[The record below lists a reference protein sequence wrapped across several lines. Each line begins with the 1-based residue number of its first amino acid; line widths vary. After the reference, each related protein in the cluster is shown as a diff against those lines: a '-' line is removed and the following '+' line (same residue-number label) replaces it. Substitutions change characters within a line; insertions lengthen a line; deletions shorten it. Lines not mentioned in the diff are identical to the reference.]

1 MKTTRQLEIEVL
13 SPLHINSGHN
23 DLKKD
28 IDYLCHQGVHVMD
41 IDRLLNNLSEEN
53 WGKAVK
59 GVPLSEIIT
68 KNQYSHYA
76 LYILNSPV
84 GNPNPS
90 SIKECVK
97 DSYYR
102 PYIPGSSFKG
112 AIRTG
117 LAWAMLKDGLVKI
130 DKRDIGYNPR
140 YAGRTLM
147 ARLFG
152 TDPNH
157 DLLRA
162 FSISDTEPLVPGTS
176 MELNM
181 VAIYNL
187 TRQNSFQLKENRYRF
202 AVEMI
207 RPGTTFYGMVS
218 IDDFLLGPDIAKRL
232 GFDRNLEYLKKFIPY
247 CNDFSKKLIEQEKN
261 FFQEYKLNKV
271 IQFYNKLA
279 NLVEGLGENECLLQ
293 ISWGTGWNAKTL
305 QSVLSPELMQ
315 LIRAQ
320 FRLGRRESNVFPKTR
335 RLVERN
341 NVPEEPLGWIKIK
354 LYS

>member
-1 MKTTRQLEIEVL
+1 MKTTYQLEVEVL
-13 SPLHINSGHN
+13 SPLHINSGHG

-28 IDYLCHQGVHVMD
+28 IDFLCHHGVHIMD

-59 GVPLSEIIT
+59 GIPLPEIIA
-68 KNQYSHYA
+68 KNQYSHFAFYS
-76 LYILNSPV
+76 LNNPV
-84 GNPNPS
+84 DKPEPQ
-90 SIKECVK
+90 SIKEYIK
-97 DSYYR
+97 NSYYQ
-102 PYIPGSSFKG
+102 PYIPGSSLKG

-117 LAWAMLKDGLVKI
+117 LSWAMIKDGLIKL

-162 FSISDTEPLVPGTS
+162 LSISDTEPLAPGTS

-181 VAIYNL
+181 VTIYSLN
-187 TRQNSFQLKENRYRF
+187 RQNRIQAKGDRYRF
-202 AVEMI
+202 TVEMI
-207 RPGTTFYGMVS
+207 RSGTCFYGTVA
-218 IDDFLLGPDIAKRL
+218 IDDFLLEPDIAKRL
-232 GFDRNLEYLKKFIPY
+232 GFDRNLEYLKKFVPY
-247 CNDFSKKLIEQEKN
+247 CNSLAKKLIEQEKS
-261 FFQEYKLNKV
+261 FFQKHELTKV
-271 IQFYNKLA
+271 SQFYDKLA
-279 NLVEGLGENECLLQ
+279 NLVEGLKENECLLQ

-305 QSVLSPELMQ
+305 QSILDPELFQ
-315 LIRAQ
+315 LIRSQ
-320 FRLGRRESNVFPKTR
+320 FRLGRRESNIFPKTR
-335 RLVERN
+335 RLVEKN
-341 NVPEEPLGWIKIK
+341 NIPEMPLGWVKLK